1 MTTPSHITKQQ
12 SPSGFNGYLYCKKC
26 QGYYQ
31 LQDGES
37 KDDFVSCECGWE
49 LEFYESLPSKFSDD
63 SDVDE
68 IDDTEEIE
76 QLMTLLKSK
85 SAKRKAIIKNLS
97 KNIHIQEEM
106 LNKIKDER
114 WTLWDILEEK
124 NIQDDIKNQKVLLDE
139 ISENED
145 RLLNIVREKRSNV
158 KSNQGSFTE
167 IFRDVGTS
175 VIIIISAIIIIL
187 VLLILLII

>member
-1 MTTPSHITKQQ
+1 MGVRILRKLCS
-12 SPSGFNGYLYCKKC
+12 
-26 QGYYQ
+26 
-31 LQDGES
+31 
-37 KDDFVSCECGWE
+37 
-49 LEFYESLPSKFSDD
+49 SKFSDD

-167 IFRDVGTS
+167 IFLDVGTS
-175 VIIIISAIIIIL
+175 DIIIISAIIIIL